1 MLEFTAEQ
9 HKRYFAEFCVG
20 VQLAGGTT
28 PHMLM
33 AVEAARRKAGDT
45 RAQLWRLGCYA
56 FVYNIASAEVL
67 WQEFDPDHTTQV
79 GVAAWVRAN
88 KKGVRFRKERKAVL
102 IPEHLGDCMATYA
115 EWSRKVGDAPW
126 FRNPERYATGAE
138 RYEAAFEDFCAGN
151 RYMGRYIGIRWLE
164 ALSRTY
170 GLDLHMP
177 DIRPRDGPH
186 PRKALA
192 LMYPEQ
198 RAILMGG
205 DSPEECAVV
214 NRTAETLHGEMK
226 AAYGGLDVDPYTMQS
241 LLCEYKQSV
250 LAQKQYPGKSV
261 DSELKYR
268 TAIEEYWGAGRETI
282 FWDVRAAIFPAFVLG
297 ERSGWT
303 SVRDELGG
311 VLCQH
316 GYTWSDAVY
325 DYRATRTLAEPA
337 LRGT

>member
-9 HKRYFAEFCVG
+9 HRRYFAEFCLG
-20 VQLAGGTT
+20 VQAAGGTT

-33 AVEAARRKAGDT
+33 AVEAASRVGSDERQK
-45 RAQLWRLGCYA
+45 LWRLGCYA
-56 FVYNIASAEVL
+56 FVYNFASAEVL
-67 WQEFDPDHTTQV
+67 WQEFAPDHVTESE
-79 GVAAWVRAN
+79 VAAWALAHW
-88 KKGVRFRKERKAVL
+88 KGIRFRKERKAARS
-102 IPEHLGDCMATYA
+102 PERLGDCMATYA
-115 EWSRKVGDAPW
+115 AWSRGVGEAPW
-126 FRNPERYATGAE
+126 FRHPERYATGAE

-192 LMYPEQ
+192 LMYPEL
-198 RAILMGG
+198 RDVLNGG
-205 DSPEECAVV
+205 DSDDECAVV
-214 NRTAETLHGEMK
+214 NRTAETLHEEMK

-261 DSELKYR
+261 DSEMKYR
-268 TAIEEYWGAGRETI
+268 TAIEDFWGATRPTI
-282 FWDVRAAIFPAFVLG
+282 MWDVRRAIFPAFVLG
-297 ERSGWT
+297 EVSGWT
-303 SVRDELGG
+303 GARDELGG
-311 VLCQH
+311 VLCEY

-325 DYRATRTLAEPA
+325 DYRATRTLGEPA
-337 LRGT
+337 LRGA